1 MTQNIRFDV
10 RLSPEALKEYNSLDN
25 SVLDI
30 VNNAIDDLELR
41 ADETGKTLR
50 NNADTK
56 LAGCKEKKLRDAGIR
71 IVYRITNQTVDVLRI
86 VYVLTIEKRSNDFV
100 FKVANNR
107 NTRFK
112 NLSNEQRIKHLT
124 KCNDWPNINKDKQ

>member
-1 MTQNIRFDV
+1 MAKDRRFDV

-50 NNADTK
+50 NNTDTK

-71 IVYRITNQTVDVLRI
+71 IVYRITNETVDVLRI

-100 FKVANNR
+100 FKVADNR
-107 NTRFK
+107 NAKFK
-112 NLSNEQRIKHLT
+112 NMSKELRIKHLT
-124 KCNDWPNINKDKQ
+124 KCNDWPTVNKNKT

>member
-1 MTQNIRFDV
+1 MAKDIRFDV

-41 ADETGKTLR
+41 ADETGKVLR
-50 NNADTK
+50 NNTDTK

-71 IVYRITNQTVDVLRI
+71 IVYRITNETVDVLRI

-100 FKVANNR
+100 FKVADKR
-107 NTRFK
+107 NINLK
-112 NLSNEQRIKHLT
+112 NLSNEQRIKHLI
-124 KCNDWPNINKDKQ
+124 KCSNWPNINKNK